1 MKKRVLSIALII
13 VICSASL
20 LVFTGCSGEE
30 KVVRVEYAP
39 GDVFTTNVKDSYY
52 IFKTA
57 VVLVLDKEGLE
68 DMLDQNRTRIR
79 DTIIFILRDL
89 DEDSIAKTDRHDG
102 LRQRIMDDL
111 NELLEFEN
119 IVEVRFNDFVMG
131 R

>member
-1 MKKRVLSIALII
+1 MKKRVVSIALIL
-13 VICSASL
+13 VLCSSALFL
-20 LVFTGCSGEE
+20 LAGCSSEE

-39 GDVFTTNVKDSYY
+39 GAVFTTNVKNSYS

-68 DMLDQNRTRIR
+68 DMLDQNLTSIR

-89 DEDSIAKTDRHDG
+89 DEEAIQKPGRHDD
-102 LRQRIMDDL
+102 LRERIMNDL
-111 NELLEFEN
+111 NELLGIEN